1 MKLIPEQ
8 VEKVGIK
15 RSYRIQV
22 RYTTRRSQHAAKS
35 EGSVERK
42 GSERKRGVFSSWILV
57 S

>member
-35 EGSVERK
+35 EGSAERK